1 LSITDLINSL
11 IYINFKNVIVCTKG
25 IHWCTEDGCNRSYT
39 VKKSLQRHLKAAHN
53 KYDSKGRFICQ
64 VETCEE
70 RFFHAKG
77 LKQHYFKQHN
87 IIIGK
92 YDASPYTYDDS

>member
-1 LSITDLINSL
+1 VGPKKLARGGS
-11 IYINFKNVIVCTKG
+11 FAKWKP
-25 IHWCTEDGCNRSYT
+25 
-39 VKKSLQRHLKAAHN
+39 VK
-53 KYDSKGRFICQ
+53 
-64 VETCEE
+64 